1 MKLIKNLHW
10 PCPLPCGARRGLG
23 ILVVEC
29 CTGRPPWE
37 GAQTFALL
45 DNIVD
50 GEPPT
55 LPESFTPDAKAFV
68 RSCLEKDHERR
79 ADSDA
84 MAVHPWVAGASRDW
98 TRRVAEWL
106 EGVP

>member
-1 MKLIKNLHW
+1 MDTPRPS
-10 PCPLPCGARRGLG
+10 PCTNRTRRVPLA
-23 ILVVEC
+23 
-29 CTGRPPWE
+29 
-37 GAQTFALL
+37 
-45 DNIVD
+45 
-50 GEPPT
+50 GEPPA

>member
-29 CTGRPPWE
+29 CTGRPPWD

-50 GEPPT
+50 GEPP
-55 LPESFTPDAKAFV
+55 PP
-68 RSCLEKDHERR
+68 
-79 ADSDA
+79 
-84 MAVHPWVAGASRDW
+84 PY
-98 TRRVAEWL
+98 
-106 EGVP
+106 